1 MSKQHEFL
9 TFWKKFV
16 HVYEAFCASACKKHQ
31 MNQTSYDLIL
41 FLSNNPTLNTAKD
54 ICEIRGVKKGI
65 ISVTIDRLVSEGY
78 LLRENDS
85 NDRRIQRLFLTKK
98 SDPIVADGRLMQK
111 QYFAAITAGLSEEEL
126 DLFETVTKKMKQN
139 IIKLEREL

>member
-1 MSKQHEFL
+1 MSEQHEFL

-16 HVYEAFCASACKKHQ
+16 HVYEVFCSSACKKHQ
-31 MNQTSYDLIL
+31 MNQNSYDLIL

-126 DLFETVTKKMKQN
+126 ELFETVTQKMKQN
-139 IIKLEREL
+139 VIKLEKEL

>member
-1 MSKQHEFL
+1 MSEQHEFL

-16 HVYEAFCASACKKHQ
+16 HVYEVFCSSACKKHQ
-31 MNQTSYDLIL
+31 MNQNSYDLIL

-78 LLRENDS
+78 LLRKNDP

-126 DLFETVTKKMKQN
+126 ELFETVTQKMKQN
-139 IIKLEREL
+139 VIKLEKEL

>member
-1 MSKQHEFL
+1 MSEQHEFL

-16 HVYEAFCASACKKHQ
+16 HVYEVFCSSACKKHQ
-31 MNQTSYDLIL
+31 MNQNSYDLIL

-78 LLRENDS
+78 LLRENDP

>member
-1 MSKQHEFL
+1 MSEQHEFL

-16 HVYEAFCASACKKHQ
+16 HVYEVFCSSACKKHQ
-31 MNQTSYDLIL
+31 MNQNSYDLIL
-41 FLSNNPTLNTAKD
+41 FLSNNPALNTAKD

-78 LLRENDS
+78 LLRENDP